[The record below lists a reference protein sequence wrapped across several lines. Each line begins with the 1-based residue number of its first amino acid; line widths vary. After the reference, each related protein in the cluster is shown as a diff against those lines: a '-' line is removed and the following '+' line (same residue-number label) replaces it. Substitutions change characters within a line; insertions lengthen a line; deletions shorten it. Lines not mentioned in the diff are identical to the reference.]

1 MRKIRFSGR
10 SAFERAKNRRKRPPT
25 SKVTASQRPSIDDWP
40 PPSTGGQK
48 ASRGKGVKGAEPLE
62 GPILPPW
69 PSRTVLSHIGPKW
82 PIWQEKVCSSS
93 DMAVETPNG
102 HMRPKL
108 ADIHAIWPVIWPL
121 IRFNGHFW
129 AHVRR
134 TDRTALDHQ
143 SDGPDDHSI
152 FVFSYP

>member
-1 MRKIRFSGR
+1 MGHAAKTMAARWLC
-10 SAFERAKNRRKRPPT
+10 ERAKLIELRYLENWQIGT
-25 SKVTASQRPSIDDWP
+25 
-40 PPSTGGQK
+40 K
-48 ASRGKGVKGAEPLE
+48 ASRSKGVKGAEPLE
-62 GPILPPW
+62 GPILSPW

-93 DMAVETPNG
+93 DMAVEPPNG

-121 IRFNGHFW
+121 TRFNGHFW

-134 TDRTALDHQ
+134 TDPPGLYGR
-143 SDGPDDHSI
+143 
-152 FVFSYP
+152 